1 MTDTEMKELPSGWNM
16 PPGVFAH
23 MIPGMRPGDVEDEE
37 WIPDQW
43 DDRWS
48 EVADLFI
55 EETISVDDAI
65 AIVEEAL
72 KARRAK

>member
-1 MTDTEMKELPSGWNM
+1 MKELPSGWNM

-23 MIPGMRPGDVEDEE
+23 MIPGMRPEDVEDEE
-37 WIPDQW
+37 LFEADW

-48 EVADLFI
+48 EVTSLFI
-55 EETISVDDAI
+55 DEFVSVDDAI